1 MVGMKGNYIYFIFF
15 FEKNFGLDL
24 SMKNILSL
32 SWYWNVSILSIIF
45 IDVEVLV
52 GYVYVLVDVVWCFF
66 DVNFYVILLL

>member
-1 MVGMKGNYIYFIFF
+1 MKGNYIYFIFF

-32 SWYWNVSILSIIF
+32 SRYWNVSILSIIF